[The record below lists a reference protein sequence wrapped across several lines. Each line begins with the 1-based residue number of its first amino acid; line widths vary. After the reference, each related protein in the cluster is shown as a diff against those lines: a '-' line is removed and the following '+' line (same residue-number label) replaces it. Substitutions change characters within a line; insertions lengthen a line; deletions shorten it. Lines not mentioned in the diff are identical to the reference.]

1 MEAEVPIREVRYL
14 QAGEQG
20 HRARLPLEIYP
31 YSAGVRGG
39 LAGGAAMF
47 VLAVIYG
54 LVYHNSI
61 WYPANLLA
69 AAGSSSI
76 AAMSYEQLR
85 AYNGLGVVLATL
97 IHLTGS
103 VLVGLLYG
111 IALPMIPR
119 RPILFGGVIAPLL
132 WSGLLYSAMGIINP
146 TLAAHVDWFRV
157 CPGPNRIRRGRRP
170 GGGKTF
176 AHLHAAI
183 CPRRSTDGPGSSR
196 HFGREAWGGFQ
207 VMRASLFSLVSV
219 TTLVLLNCGCGRLPG
234 KPTPAEVPVVP
245 KQVRNF
251 AELYRLNCAGCHGLE
266 GKGNGAL
273 ALANPVYLTIVS
285 DDNLRRVTAEG
296 VRERSCHRLRKVP
309 VAIWLTRR
317 LKFSSAA
324 SAVGPKPMRCKG
336 NSAALCRDRQG

>member
-1 MEAEVPIREVRYL
+1 MNSGNEELGKETVQVPATEGWPVVAAFGVSLLWAGLLTHWMVSLLGALCFIAGLVNWFHEVLPRESHEPVSVLPEPVEAEVPVREVQYL

-85 AYNGLGVVLATL
+85 AYNGLGVVLATI

-111 IALPMIPR
+111 IALPMVPR
-119 RPILFGGVIAPLL
+119 RPILFGGIIAPLL

-146 TLAAHVDWFRV
+146 TLAAHVDWFRFV
-157 CPGPNRIRRGRRP
+157 LAQIVFGVVAGLVVVRHSRIR
-170 GGGKTF
+170 
-176 AHLHAAI
+176 
-183 CPRRSTDGPGSSR
+183 
-196 HFGREAWGGFQ
+196 
-207 VMRASLFSLVSV
+207 
-219 TTLVLLNCGCGRLPG
+219 TL
-234 KPTPAEVPVVP
+234 
-245 KQVRNF
+245 QF
-251 AELYRLNCAGCHGLE
+251 
-266 GKGNGAL
+266 
-273 ALANPVYLTIVS
+273 
-285 DDNLRRVTAEG
+285 
-296 VRERSCHRLRKVP
+296 VP
-309 VAIWLTRR
+309 VAQRMGLE
-317 LKFSSAA
+317 AA
-324 SAVGPKPMRCKG
+324 GISEEKG
-336 NSAALCRDRQG
+336 GEDSK